1 MKFKAQFFSS
11 LFAKFIVN
19 TCLLIL
25 SGTSISTLAAQEEKP
40 ERWFE
45 IEVILFKQLGNK
57 NNLKEQ
63 FFDDVS
69 ANNLPQYNRSI
80 DLLNAYLQPDLSA
93 IKQFIPLCNRT
104 DGQSSFSLA
113 QKKLTV
119 LLPEQAHF
127 IAQANVLTYQPIA
140 LTLPFE
146 AENTAFSATQKKILT
161 EQAVSQATNQV
172 TSHNMIEPTFDW
184 QTESLS
190 SPLFSPNTFCVY
202 QQIDFEQ
209 ILDEQQLA
217 NFSLAGFSVAAL
229 PKKLNASG
237 AHIKYSPYLI
247 ADNALLLNDISKRLR
262 WSKEFKPLLHFG
274 WRQVGVT
281 RKKAIPLKLFAGQ
294 HVENDYQQALNNYQI
309 ELTEG
314 EQQTQLLFE
323 QLKATDDTL
332 TTNDTIDNALS
343 TNLPNTL
350 PKKESESEQAEANY
364 YARIEQQALTRLFS
378 DLETLNGS
386 SSNNPLID
394 QTIKQLAQKNLDD
407 LLTNNEVTNNASEQ
421 PLNMAK
427 SPVKPLQ
434 PWFLE
439 GFFKVHLDHYLYISA
454 DFNLLSSMGQSNT
467 EQSNIRQKKPL
478 IDAEQEEVKLIN
490 FSQNRRVISGE
501 IHYFDHPYIGMI
513 VQIRRFDPTKP
524 ADEAVSQ
531 AIK

>member
-19 TCLLIL
+19 TCLLTL
-25 SGTSISTLAAQEEKP
+25 SGTSMSTLAAQEAKP

-63 FFDDVS
+63 FLDDMS
-69 ANNLPQYNRSI
+69 ANSLPQYKRSV
-80 DLLNAYLQPDLSA
+80 DLLNAYLQPDLTA
-93 IKQFIPLCNRT
+93 IKQFIPLCNNT

-113 QKKLTV
+113 QKKLA
-119 LLPEQAHF
+119 LLIPEQAHF
-127 IAQANVLTYQPIA
+127 LAQANAFIYQPI
-140 LTLPFE
+140 
-146 AENTAFSATQKKILT
+146 IV
-161 EQAVSQATNQV
+161 EQA
-172 TSHNMIEPTFDW
+172 TSSKNTERVYTW
-184 QTESLS
+184 QTASLN
-190 SPLFSPNTFCVY
+190 SPLFSPSKLCVY
-202 QQIDFEQ
+202 SQTDFDK
-209 ILDEQQLA
+209 ILDEQQLT
-217 NFSLAGFSVAAL
+217 NFSLDGFAVTAL

-237 AHIKYSPYLI
+237 AHIKSSPYLI
-247 ADNALLLNDISKRLR
+247 ADNDLLLNDISKRLR

-294 HVENDYQQALNNYQI
+294 HAENDYQQALNDYQI
-309 ELTEG
+309 ELTELTAS

-323 QLKATDDTL
+323 QLKATDDAQ
-332 TTNDTIDNALS
+332 I
-343 TNLPNTL
+343 
-350 PKKESESEQAEANY
+350 K
-364 YARIEQQALTRLFS
+364 QQALTRLFADLDAFNDNKVLNS
-378 DLETLNGS
+378 DDTESGF
-386 SSNNPLID
+386 ID
-394 QTIKQLAQKNLDD
+394 ETIKQLGQQNLDD
-407 LLTNNEVTNNASEQ
+407 LLTNNEVISNASEQ
-421 PLNMAK
+421 APNMAK
-427 SPVKPLQ
+427 PPVKPLQ

-439 GFFKVHLDHYLYISA
+439 GFFKVHLDHYLYITA
-454 DFNLLSSMGQSNT
+454 DFNLLSSMRQSNT
-467 EQSNIRQKKPL
+467 GQRKTGQSKPL

-513 VQIRRFDPTKP
+513 VQIRRFDPSKP